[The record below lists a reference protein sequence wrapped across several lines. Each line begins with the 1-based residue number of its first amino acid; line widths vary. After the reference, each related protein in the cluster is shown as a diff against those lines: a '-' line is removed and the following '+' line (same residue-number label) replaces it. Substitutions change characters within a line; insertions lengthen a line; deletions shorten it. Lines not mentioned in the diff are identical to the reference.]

1 MAVFY
6 KVYQDKSKSGKR
18 SGKWYARAQMVETD
32 DIDALAEA
40 IEEKCT
46 VNAADVVAVVRALIS
61 EMTRSLQASHRVKL
75 PGFGTFKLGIATS
88 GADKQEDFSVAK
100 NIKGVRILFRPDTKI
115 NRAQKTLTRAF
126 VEGVKFRELSQ
137 DDAEASKQSSNG
149 GSTNSGSNS
158 GSSTSGGNTG
168 GSTSGGSTS
177 GEEEGGEHS

>member
-18 SGKWYARAQMVETD
+18 AGKWYARAAMVETD
-32 DIDALAEA
+32 DTEALAEA

-75 PGFGTFKLGIATS
+75 PGFGTFKLAITTS
-88 GADKQEDFSVAK
+88 GADSQESFSAAK

-137 DDAEASKQSSNG
+137 DDGGAASDG
-149 GSTNSGSNS
+149 GSVTS
-158 GSSTSGGNTG
+158 GSSSDSGNTSGTG
-168 GSTSGGSTS
+168 SGGSTS
-177 GEEEGGEHS
+177 GSGSGSVEEEGGEQG